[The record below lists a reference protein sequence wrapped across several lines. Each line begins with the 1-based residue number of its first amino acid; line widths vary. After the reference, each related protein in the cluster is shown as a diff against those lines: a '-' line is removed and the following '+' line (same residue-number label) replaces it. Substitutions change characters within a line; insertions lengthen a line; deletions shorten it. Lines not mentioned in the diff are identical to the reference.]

1 MVIGSREATKS
12 LSDVSSVA
20 DLLEAL
26 GTGRSSRN
34 ENTRERQRRK
44 HSSSFESNAGMG
56 MYMLEEEEQ
65 WATVLIREIKIA
77 LIKTR
82 STIFDRK
89 ENRSQTNPSSSKGLL
104 DNKKSSTSLSIADKD
119 SALSFGTESNAGN
132 TALIQGNEIDVKSA
146 DGT

>member
-1 MVIGSREATKS
+1 MNSKRIKMLVSSLMWGINSSKVRSPSTSIDVFDGGLVIGSREATKS

-82 STIFDRK
+82 STISEETIVADK
-89 ENRSQTNPSSSKGLL
+89 PSSQK
-104 DNKKSSTSLSIADKD
+104 I
-119 SALSFGTESNAGN
+119 
-132 TALIQGNEIDVKSA
+132 
-146 DGT
+146 